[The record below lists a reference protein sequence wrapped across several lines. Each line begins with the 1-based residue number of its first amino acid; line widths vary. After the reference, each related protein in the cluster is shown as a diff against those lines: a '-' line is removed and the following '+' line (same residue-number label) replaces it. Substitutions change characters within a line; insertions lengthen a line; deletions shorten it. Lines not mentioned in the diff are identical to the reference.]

1 MLIKLMMFSFLSQL
15 ETDMRGVG
23 DIHILSLTFKKD
35 LTNLIL
41 KHIRSQLIKRWI
53 AVSIHD

>member
-15 ETDMRGVG
+15 ETDMREVG